1 MTYAREICQHFVIPE
16 PKNYKSLCSKPGIT
30 RSVPVRLKDGMLA
43 TINLDDESR
52 LRTNEVHDVRTDGKL
67 PPERKA
73 LKAVRAK
80 ASPNASLRRGHLAP
94 KFPSP

>member
-1 MTYAREICQHFVIPE
+1 MKYTREICQHFVIPE
-16 PKNYKSLCSKPGIT
+16 PKNYKSLFAKPGIT
-30 RSVPVRLKDGMLA
+30 DCLPLRLNDGMLA

-52 LRTNEVHDVRTDGKL
+52 LRANEVHDVRTDRKL

-80 ASPNASLRRGHLAP
+80 ATPNASLRRRHLAP
-94 KFPSP
+94 KFSSP